1 MADNIPTMSNIAPY
15 VRNPPLVQ
23 LAPYQRE
30 IANFAI
36 MHQYCGLFLA
46 MGSGKAVDDT
56 TPVARPDGTW
66 TPIGK
71 IQPGDYVI
79 NALGQK
85 TQVLKTWHHKN
96 KTAYRVTLSDGRSF
110 VCCDEHLIPYRADT
124 EDQNITCKPLGDMLD
139 DYRIVHNDGHISYS
153 YRIPHTR
160 PVVYPTQ
167 DLPVDPYY
175 LGVILGSGYL
185 MTLPLMTDVLSEHTT
200 RKIKDTCHLSEGTIY
215 PNPVA
220 PVCHFDDT
228 PGVRAMAKTLRGLGL
243 SGISSAQ
250 KGIPDLYLRGDI
262 QQRKDLLSG
271 LIDTTTISAR
281 RISDTVEIKLSLPS
295 QRLAKQTEKLAWSL
309 GYGATISSKVSK
321 TDLYPSATVTIV
333 TQDCTLADNIDM
345 VSTES
350 SDLTDAI
357 SYDADAICSIVPVES
372 RDMTCL
378 TVDSPDHC
386 YLLKDYVVTHNTLI
400 TLETLY
406 ELNPPCHVLV
416 IGPKPVVRS
425 TWVSEIEK
433 WHFPF
438 HISSLIT
445 DDAGKQ
451 YSRNDRVAL
460 YKDIENRPP
469 ALWFLNRELV
479 SDLVNNLPKT
489 SGGAPRWPFGMVVLD
504 EAQAFKSN
512 RSKRF
517 KALAKVRPQIWRLIE
532 LTGTPTPNGLLDL
545 WALIYLLDQG
555 ARLGN
560 TMTIYRNSW
569 FNANQY
575 VNGRPVKWNPV
586 TGASDM
592 IYRRI
597 SDITIS
603 FNNLGSRMPQ
613 VIFNDVPVY
622 LDDDER
628 AIYKEM
634 LNEQVL
640 AFSDG
645 ELTSVDDLTDD
656 PVDYSDTST
665 TAAPKDVTAS
675 GEHVAEAVNAA
686 VLQAKL
692 SQLAS
697 GAIYVDKTHDYV
709 EVHTKKI
716 DALLSVIENTP
727 GPVLVAYHFKSDLD
741 MIMKYLPEAGVE
753 ATPFDGSPGMVNDW
767 NARKIPVMLVQP
779 ASAGHG
785 LNLQYG
791 GSTLVWYTLPWSLEE
806 YLQTNARLARQGQAQ
821 PVIIHHLLCQ
831 GTIDSR
837 ILRALKNKNTSQKE
851 LLDSIALTI
860 QDAKNPDTI

>member
-1 MADNIPTMSNIAPY
+1 MADNMPTMADIAPY

-66 TPIGK
+66 TPIGE
-71 IQPGDYVI
+71 IQPGDYVMS
-79 NALGQK
+79 AVGQP
-85 TQVLKTWHHKN
+85 TRVLKTWHHKN
-96 KTAYRVTLSDGRSF
+96 KSAYKVTLIDGRSF
-110 VCCDEHLIPYRADT
+110 ICCDEHLIPYVTDT
-124 EDQNITCKPLGDMLD
+124 QNCRVVCKPLGAMLQ
-139 DYRIVHNDGHISYS
+139 DYRTTNTDGSVSYA
-153 YRIPHTR
+153 YYIPHPY
-160 PVVYPTQ
+160 PVSYPKQ
-167 DLPVDPYY
+167 ELSIEPYW
-175 LGVILGSGYL
+175 LGVFASI
-185 MTLPLMTDVLSEHTT
+185 DFT
-200 RKIKDTCHLSEGTIY
+200 R
-215 PNPVA
+215 
-220 PVCHFDDT
+220 
-228 PGVRAMAKTLRGLGL
+228 
-243 SGISSAQ
+243 
-250 KGIPDLYLRGDI
+250 GIPTPPDRQDI
-262 QQRKDLLSG
+262 PDEYMRSNIGQRRALLAG
-271 LIDTTTISAR
+271 VIDATIKSATFIAHSAKIMLSVKSR
-281 RISDTVEIKLSLPS
+281 NFAEQIK
-295 QRLAKQTEKLAWSL
+295 QIAWSM
-309 GYGATISSKVSK
+309 GYGANSFESRSTRN
-321 TDLYPSATVTIV
+321 TDPSIFVVIT
-333 TQDCTLADNIDM
+333 TQDTLLLRRIQTSIAGNPNAID
-345 VSTES
+345 
-350 SDLTDAI
+350 DI
-357 SYDADAICSIVPVES
+357 SYYADAICDIVPVEP

-378 TVDSPDHC
+378 TVDAPDHC
-386 YLLKDYVVTHNTLI
+386 YILQDYIVTHNTLI

-451 YSRNDRVAL
+451 YSRNDRIAL
-460 YKDIENRPP
+460 YQDIENRPP

-479 SDLVNNLPKT
+479 SDLVDNLPKT
-489 SGGAPRWPFGMVVLD
+489 SGGAPRWPFGMVILD

-512 RSKRF
+512 RSRRF

-555 ARLGN
+555 ARLGS

-603 FNNLGSRMPQ
+603 FNNLGSRIPQ

-860 QDAKNPDTI
+860 QDAKNPSTS